1 MIQTRAWVAAVF
13 GAALAARCASPAP
26 APQSAHTSIRTED
39 CAAPP
44 DAVAAPFA
52 SKDLGVQQCPAPA
65 GWGLLLVASDAN
77 TWIELRAPSFTWSS
91 ERAVVYESPV
101 GLFPSIGEDDTVEWR
116 GPRPGELAAL
126 IFRVTA
132 QDPENPAAHR
142 SMLFVTRIEPDRACL
157 LGRVAT
163 PAEARALADSSR
175 RCPTAPGPA

>member
-1 MIQTRAWVAAVF
+1 MIDTRWWVAAVF
-13 GAALAARCASPAP
+13 AVLAVRCASPAL
-26 APQSAHTSIRTED
+26 APQSTHTSIRTED

-52 SKDLGVQQCPAPA
+52 AKDLGVQQCPAPT

-77 TWIELRAPSFTWSS
+77 TWLELRAPSFAWSS

-101 GLFPSIGEDDTVEWR
+101 GLFPTIGGDDTIEWR
-116 GPRPGELAAL
+116 GAGAGELTAL

-132 QDPENPAAHR
+132 QDPENPGAHR

-175 RCPTAPGPA
+175 RCPTTPAPA